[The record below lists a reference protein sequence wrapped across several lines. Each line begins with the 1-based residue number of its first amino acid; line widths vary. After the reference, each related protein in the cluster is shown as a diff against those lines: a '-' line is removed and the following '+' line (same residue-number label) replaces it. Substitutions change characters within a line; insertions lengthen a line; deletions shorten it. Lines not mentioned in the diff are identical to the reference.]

1 MTCQVISEAEIETRG
16 RLGALHASLCSAH
29 KSSSGPGPI
38 STRFITKA
46 TSFKADSPR
55 GSALGLGAGGE
66 KGDVGEKRGTGRNSQ
81 ALEIQRLPGALT

>member
-29 KSSSGPGPI
+29 KSSSGTAPFPLV
-38 STRFITKA
+38 S
-46 TSFKADSPR
+46 SPKQLLLR
-55 GSALGLGAGGE
+55 RILHAAQLSASGAGGE
-66 KGDVGEKRGTGRNSQ
+66 KGDVGEKRGTGRNSR